1 MPQETPRPIKLPP
14 GPRGGFLLGSTFAY
28 LRDQLGFLTA
38 AVREYGDIV
47 NLRLGNLNTYVLV
60 NPEHIDY
67 VLRSHAD
74 NFMKDKLT
82 RWLIPLVGE
91 GLLTSEGDFWRRQRR
106 LTQPT
111 FQRQQIERYAAVMV
125 EQTERMLEAWHDGQI
140 RDTHDDMAH
149 LTLTIV
155 AKTLFGTDL
164 AGEADVIGESLEV
177 VINHFMSPMR
187 WFRFFDYL
195 PLPSSRR
202 YWRAIGRIDE
212 IIYGII
218 RRHRASGQDTGDLLS
233 RLVAARDE
241 QGGGG
246 MTDHQ
251 LRDEVVTLVLA
262 GHETTA
268 LVLFYAF
275 YLLAQSPECADRLAA
290 ELHDVLGQRSPS
302 VADVPN
308 LRYTEWVIRESM
320 RLYPPAW
327 GIAREALADCE
338 IGGYHVPKG
347 TQIFMVQRLVHRD
360 ERWFDDPEAFKP
372 ERWDNDLVK
381 RLPRCAYFPFG
392 DGPRI
397 CIGNHFAMME
407 AVLLLATIAR
417 RFHVEIEPGQ
427 TLELLPSITLRPRS
441 PILMRLRSIDSWAER
456 TPATTARERVGPLPT
471 A

>member
-1 MPQETPRPIKLPP
+1 MPLETPKKIKRPP
-14 GPRGGFLLGSTFAY
+14 GPRGGLLLGSTFAY

-47 NLRLGNLNTYVLV
+47 NLRLGNLNTYILV

-111 FQRQQIERYAAVMV
+111 FQRQQIERYAMVMV
-125 EQTERMLEAWHDGQI
+125 EQTERMLEAWHDGQV

-149 LTLTIV
+149 LTLAIV

-164 AGEADVIGESLEV
+164 AGEADIIGESLEV

-202 YWRAIGRIDE
+202 YWRAIRRIDE

-246 MTDHQ
+246 MTDRQ

-268 LVLFYAF
+268 LVLFYSF
-275 YLLAQSPECADRLAA
+275 YLLAQAPETADRLAV
-290 ELHDVLGQRSPS
+290 ELHDVLGDRPPTAS
-302 VADVPN
+302 DVPN
-308 LRYTEWVIRESM
+308 LRYAEWVIRESM

-338 IGGYHVPKG
+338 IGGYDVPKG

-360 ERWFDDPEAFKP
+360 ARWFDDPEAFKP
-372 ERWDNDLVK
+372 ERWDNDLIK

-417 RFHVEIEPGQ
+417 RFRLEIEPGQ
-427 TLELLPSITLRPRS
+427 TLELLPSITLRPRY
-441 PILMRLRSIDSWAER
+441 PIRMRLRAVDRMAER
-456 TPATTARERVGPLPT
+456 SPATTREPVGQLPT

>member
-1 MPQETPRPIKLPP
+1 M
-14 GPRGGFLLGSTFAY
+14 
-28 LRDQLGFLTA
+28 
-38 AVREYGDIV
+38 REHGDIV
-47 NLRLGNLNTYVLV
+47 NLRLGNLTTYVLV

-106 LTQPT
+106 LTQPA
-111 FQRQQIERYAAVMV
+111 FQRQQIERYAEVMV
-125 EQTERMLEAWHDGQI
+125 EQTERMLDAWQEGQV
-140 RDTHDDMAH
+140 RDTHEDMAH

-218 RRHRASGQDTGDLLS
+218 RHHRAGGQDTGDLLS
-233 RLVAARDE
+233 RLVAAKDE

-246 MTDHQ
+246 MTDRQ
-251 LRDEVVTLVLA
+251 LRDEVVTLILA

-268 LVLFYAF
+268 LVLFYSF
-275 YLLAQSPECADRLAA
+275 YLLAQSPESADRLAA
-290 ELHDVLGQRSPS
+290 ELRDVLGDRSPS
-302 VADVPN
+302 AADVPN
-308 LRYTEWVIRESM
+308 LRYTEV
-320 RLYPPAW
+320 
-327 GIAREALADCE
+327 
-338 IGGYHVPKG
+338 
-347 TQIFMVQRLVHRD
+347 
-360 ERWFDDPEAFKP
+360 
-372 ERWDNDLVK
+372 
-381 RLPRCAYFPFG
+381 G
-392 DGPRI
+392 DPRI
-397 CIGNHFAMME
+397 DAALSPRLGN
-407 AVLLLATIAR
+407 
-417 RFHVEIEPGQ
+417 
-427 TLELLPSITLRPRS
+427 RPRS
-441 PILMRLRSIDSWAER
+441 P
-456 TPATTARERVGPLPT
+456 V
-471 A
+471 